1 MTPDEKQLLAGL
13 FDRIRAANIGPRDAE
28 AEAFINAAMVQTPGA
43 AYVLAQTVLI
53 QEQALSAAN
62 QKILQL
68 QQPQQQPGTSFLGGL
83 GKSLFGQPAPQQSAY
98 APQQPAY
105 APQPNYAPQ
114 PVQQQAGPWGASAPS
129 SFLGGALKTA
139 AGVAGGVMLAEG
151 ISSLFSGGH
160 GMMSGIGGSG
170 LAGGYGPG
178 NETIV
183 NNYYG
188 DNRESAS
195 DQSSDSG
202 QDLSQD
208 ASYDDSS
215 DYSSDFGG
223 DDV

>member
-13 FDRIRAANIGPRDAE
+13 FDRLRATSTDPRDAE
-28 AEAFINAAMVQTPGA
+28 AEAFINSAMVQTPGA
-43 AYVLAQTVLI
+43 AYILAQTVLI

-62 QKILQL
+62 QRILQL
-68 QQPQQQPGTSFLGGL
+68 QQPQQQSGASFLGGI
-83 GKSLFGQPAPQQSAY
+83 GKSLFGQTAPQQQPAY

-105 APQPNYAPQ
+105 APPQPNYAPQ

-151 ISSLFSGGH
+151 ISSLFRGGH
-160 GMMSGIGGSG
+160 GMMSGI
-170 LAGGYGPG
+170 AGPSFGQDYGMG

-188 DNRESAS
+188 DSRETAP
-195 DQSSDSG
+195 DQG
-202 QDLSQD
+202 QD
-208 ASYDDSS
+208 ASYDTSSDDS